1 MPMPTNGTSGTGTST
16 PATGTSGLDIE
27 VLNNG
32 VKLVGEAV
40 VPGASLLL
48 ERNVSGGL
56 AMAALGVIGGMAAG
70 SVFGPLG
77 YVLARYGASA
87 ASFSQSLE
95 PSPKDAKDDPAAV
108 TAAATTAATTAVMRE
123 MRAQQMAPQPS
134 AQATTAAGG
143 GGTVDLA
150 ALVAALDRN
159 SDELAKNTRSAARQ
173 PAAPRRGRA
182 AA

>member
-16 PATGTSGLDIE
+16 PAPGLDIE

-48 ERNVSGGL
+48 ERNVGGGL

-87 ASFSQSLE
+87 ASFSQSLS
-95 PSPKDAKDDPAAV
+95 PLPKDAKDDPAAV
-108 TAAATTAATTAVMRE
+108 TAAATTAATTAAMRE
-123 MRAQQMAPQPS
+123 MRAQQMAPQPA

-150 ALVAALDRN
+150 ALIAALDRN

-173 PAAPRRGRA
+173 PAATRRGRA

>member
-1 MPMPTNGTSGTGTST
+1 
-16 PATGTSGLDIE
+16 LDIE

-48 ERNVSGGL
+48 ERNVGGGL

-87 ASFSQSLE
+87 ASFSQSLS

-108 TAAATTAATTAVMRE
+108 AAAATTAATTAAMRE
-123 MRAQQMAPQPS
+123 MRAQQMAPQPAAPQS
-134 AQATTAAGG
+134 AAGDKAAGG

-173 PAAPRRGRA
+173 PARRARA

>member
-16 PATGTSGLDIE
+16 PATGGTGGLDIE

-48 ERNVSGGL
+48 ERNVGGGL

-87 ASFSQSLE
+87 ASFSQSLN
-95 PSPKDAKDDPAAV
+95 PLPKDAKDDPATV
-108 TAAATTAATTAVMRE
+108 TAAATTAATTAAMRE
-123 MRAQQMAPQPS
+123 MRAQMAPQPA